1 MPSLRLPDD
10 QGYAIRTADNGRGKD
25 PGRTVGTYQEDAMRK
40 MTGEFSAGSLTDQAK
55 ELKTSGVLTKQM
67 NTVTYRTAQIH
78 DSTTV
83 GGIGLDSSL
92 QMPTADEFASEKT
105 LLKF

>member
-1 MPSLRLPDD
+1 
-10 QGYAIRTADNGRGKD
+10 
-25 PGRTVGTYQEDAMRK
+25 MRK

-55 ELKTSGVLTKQM
+55 ELKTSGVLYKT
-67 NTVTYRTAQIH
+67 NASYRTAQMH

-92 QMPTADEFASEKT
+92 QMPTADEFRMKNVAKILIT
-105 LLKF
+105 RMK